1 MGSANSR
8 WVEPIS
14 MTRPAYITATSDTR
28 PPTTARSWLT
38 YTAATP
44 YERAHAADRVE
55 HVPLGRH
62 VQAGGRLVQHDQR
75 RPAGERHGQRDP
87 LLLTAGQLVRVAAE
101 HRRGGVE
108 RRLLQ
113 DLGDPLGRV
122 ADHAGVHPERLG
134 QLGADPQGRV
144 QRGGRVLRHVRH
156 PCAAGPAQVAGAE
169 PEQVRAVQTDLAG
182 ADPQAAAGVPEQG
195 QGHRGL
201 ARAGLADQAEHLA
214 GPDPEGHVAD
224 HLGAAALGADL
235 EAGDLQA
242 DVTGRGRAG
251 RAGLAVAGHAASRGP
266 RSSSRAASSGRR
278 STPMATR
285 AIASLYVFTPMVSR
299 AISTAGAIT
308 GHGFTIR

>member
-1 MGSANSR
+1 M
-8 WVEPIS
+8 
-14 MTRPAYITATSDTR
+14 
-28 PPTTARSWLT
+28 
-38 YTAATP
+38 
-44 YERAHAADRVE
+44 
-55 HVPLGRH
+55 
-62 VQAGGRLVQHDQR
+62 
-75 RPAGERHGQRDP
+75 
-87 LLLTAGQLVRVAAE
+87 RVAAE

-108 RRLLQ
+108 RRLLH

-122 ADHAGVHPERLG
+122 ADHAGVHLERLG

-156 PCAAGPAQVAGAE
+156 PRAAGPAQVAGAE
-169 PEQVRAVQTDLAG
+169 PEQFHAVQAHPAG

-214 GPDPEGHVAD
+214 GPDLEGHVAD
-224 HLGAAALGADL
+224 HLGAAAPGPDPETGDL
-235 EAGDLQA
+235 EA

-251 RAGLAVAGHAASRGP
+251 RARVTGRAVAGHAASRGP

-308 GHGFTIR
+308 AHGFTAR